1 MTNTQYTQKTPPVN
15 HPFPIHNGIRTPEST
30 ALMNKR
36 FVKTKVNPIEGLD
49 DALL

>member
-1 MTNTQYTQKTPPVN
+1 MTNTQYTQKTPRVN